1 MSGISV
7 SPLSSADSTNTK
19 RKGRR
24 QSRSSRKH
32 NVPAPAPVPAPV
44 PVPPQEELGEV
55 CCICRLPFKGKIK
68 KYVLTEC
75 KHVIHKNCVKELCKT
90 ATLNHRCPLC
100 RSDIRVDCREL
111 FGHKKGEMPGHKVSE
126 IIKNEKNADL
136 FMYEEIDEKRITL
149 MRNYLLGT
157 EYPNRTD
164 FSKMH
169 SFGQAILDKD
179 RK

>member
-32 NVPAPAPVPAPV
+32 NVPAPVPVPAPAPVPVPVPVPAPAPVPAPV

-111 FGHKKGEMPGHKVSE
+111 F
-126 IIKNEKNADL
+126 
-136 FMYEEIDEKRITL
+136 
-149 MRNYLLGT
+149 
-157 EYPNRTD
+157 
-164 FSKMH
+164 
-169 SFGQAILDKD
+169 
-179 RK
+179 